1 LVERAVFQNLTTRQ
15 KRFAATGGRPV
26 EELRIDERHLIPG
39 GELELRAARASG
51 PGGQGVNTTDSAV
64 ELRWDLGQSGAVSA
78 AERHRIRAA
87 LGNRVTAD
95 GIVIVRASDS
105 RSQWRNRQAARRR
118 LVDLLADALRPR
130 QQRIP
135 TSPSR
140 RSKQR
145 RLDSKKRR
153 SDIKRLR
160 RPPDI

>member
-1 LVERAVFQNLTTRQ
+1 M
-15 KRFAATGGRPV
+15 
-26 EELRIDERHLIPG
+26 EELRIDDRHLIPG
-39 GELELRAARASG
+39 GELELRVARASG

-64 ELRWDLGQSGAVSA
+64 ELRWDLGRSGVVTA
-78 AERHRIRAA
+78 AERRWIREA

-118 LVDLLADALRPR
+118 LADLLADALRPR
-130 QQRIP
+130 RQRIT

-145 RLDSKKRR
+145 RLDNKKRR
-153 SDIKRLR
+153 SEIKRLR
-160 RPPDI
+160 RPPEI